1 MDNIK
6 DIALSSP
13 AKWGTIAGKID
24 ENLREAAGARTVTY
38 STDVATTR
46 KQIKLEERKYGL
58 ILSYVHPE
66 LGDIQERYIG
76 KTTDNTNWSKNENW
90 IKIDKIFGEC
100 NDFITSLKP
109 YDSNL
114 YKFLANNGISDFVST
129 KPVHKFK
136 VKEFERVY
144 ITLISN
150 ISLGLNWSAFW
161 TVDDNGEM
169 IKSYDVDFL
178 GNKFVNYE
186 LKLTENV
193 SEIWI
198 NPGSIYECG
207 VIKMFS
213 EINIKVENDDTE
225 NILNFTDDNGNIYL
239 SLDKDGKIIT
249 KESLGKID
257 DGSQAQLSNHWKNK
271 IWYAYG
277 TSITS
282 IAQGNYVDKLENLS
296 GMVATNKG
304 IPGGGIT
311 NLGGF
316 SKGQV
321 KDAIMNVSDGKIN
334 ADLITLEVGAN
345 EGGLIGDKYDK
356 DDNSFC
362 GCLNQCIRYLQ
373 ENTNAQIVVMP
384 SVSTKTEP
392 SEAQEYYNRLAA
404 IKSVCEINRVY
415 YIDGC
420 CGLGWAKIHNDA
432 KYTVDNIHQS
442 VLGGY
447 ILAKHI
453 WSILRNI
460 PTWTTNI

>member
-1 MDNIK
+1 MQISYKKSNKDWVNEQYIGTNIYDVEWQK
-6 DIALSSP
+6 DIN
-13 AKWGTIAGKID
+13 WV
-24 ENLREAAGARTVTY
+24 R
-38 STDVATTR
+38 
-46 KQIKLEERKYGL
+46 
-58 ILSYVHPE
+58 
-66 LGDIQERYIG
+66 IG
-76 KTTDNTNWSKNENW
+76 EKE
-90 IKIDKIFGEC
+90 IFGEYR
-100 NDFITSLKP
+100 DFITNLKP
-109 YDSNL
+109 YDSSL
-114 YKFLANNGISDFVST
+114 YKFLANDGISSFASS

-136 VKEFERVY
+136 VGEFKRVY
-144 ITLISN
+144 ITLISS
-150 ISLGLNWSAFW
+150 ISLGAKWSAFW
-161 TVDDNGEM
+161 TVDNGGRM
-169 IKSYDVDFL
+169 IKSYGVDSI
-178 GNKFVNYE
+178 GNKFTNYMLE
-186 LKLTENV
+186 LEENV

-198 NPGSIYECG
+198 NPGNIYACG

-213 EINIKVENDDTE
+213 ETLDNIVEVENDNTE
-225 NILNFTDDNGNIYL
+225 NILNFTDDKGNIYL

-257 DGSQAQLSNHWKNK
+257 DGPQSQLSNHWKGK

-282 IAQGNYVDKLENLS
+282 IAQGKYVNVLENLS

-316 SKGQV
+316 SKGEV
-321 KDAIMNVSDGKIN
+321 KRAIMNTSDGKLK

-345 EGGLIGDKYDK
+345 ESGPIGDKYDK

-384 SVSTKTEP
+384 SVSTTTEP

-404 IKSVCEINRVY
+404 IKSICEINRVY

-420 CGLGWAKIHNDA
+420 CGLGWAKIHNNS

-442 VLGGY
+442 TLGGY

-460 PTWTTNI
+460 PTWTINI